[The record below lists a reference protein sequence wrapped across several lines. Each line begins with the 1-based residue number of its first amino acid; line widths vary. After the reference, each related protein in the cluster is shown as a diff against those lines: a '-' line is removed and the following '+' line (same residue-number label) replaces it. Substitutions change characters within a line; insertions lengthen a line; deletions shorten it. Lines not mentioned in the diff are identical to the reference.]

1 MKKLL
6 VVAIAAMVTTSAF
19 AQKSMVRMY
28 GWDAGS
34 RSTSFDFSMSGNDK
48 DVTSAT
54 DNKKEEQ
61 RIAINYAY
69 ALTDAFQLGV
79 TYVNDKTAYDGDVAA
94 DSYTTT
100 GLSFYYNMDKKVND
114 TCYLGLHYNMTTY
127 ADDVTGASSKDGDKQ
142 TDIVLEY
149 GHRFAVGSAW
159 GFDLA
164 FAPSVMYAMSTYAP
178 DADGADDVK
187 STDLSWN
194 FLKFDVLF

>member
-28 GWDAGS
+28 GWDSGS
-34 RSTSFDFSMSGNDK
+34 RASSFDFSTFSD
-48 DVTSAT
+48 DVDGSESS
-54 DNKKEEQ
+54 DM

-69 ALTDAFQLGV
+69 AITNAFQIGL
-79 TYVNDKTAYDGDVAA
+79 TYDSKKETTDGDVDAG
-94 DSYTTT
+94 SYTKT
-100 GLSFYYNMDKKVND
+100 GLSFYYNMAKKVND
-114 TCYLGLHYNMTTY
+114 TCYLGLHYNMTSF
-127 ADDVTGASSKDGDKQ
+127 ADDDATIGSQDGNKN

-164 FAPSVMYAMSTYAP
+164 FSPAVMYTMTTKTP
-178 DADGADDVK
+178 DTGDDVK
-187 STDLSWN
+187 ETSLAWN

>member
-28 GWDAGS
+28 GWDAGDRAS
-34 RSTSFDFSMSGNDK
+34 SFDFSTFSD
-48 DVTSAT
+48 DVDGAESS
-54 DNKKEEQ
+54 DM

-69 ALTDAFQLGV
+69 AITNAFQIGL
-79 TYVNDKTAYDGDVAA
+79 TYDSKKETTEGDVDAG
-94 DSYTTT
+94 SYTKT

-114 TCYLGLHYNMTTY
+114 TCYLGLHYNMTSY
-127 ADDVTGASSKDGDKQ
+127 ADDITGSSSQDGDKQ

-164 FAPSVMYAMSTYAP
+164 FSPAVMYTMSTFTP
-178 DADGADDVK
+178 DAGGDDVK
-187 STDLSWN
+187 STSLSWN

>member
-6 VVAIAAMVTTSAF
+6 VVVVAAMITTSAF

-28 GWDAGS
+28 GWDSGDRAS
-34 RSTSFDFSMSGNDK
+34 SFDFSKSTNDVK
-48 DVTSAT
+48 DNEE
-54 DNKKEEQ
+54 DNM

-69 ALTDAFQLGV
+69 AVTNAVQVGLTYDSNKN
-79 TYVNDKTAYDGDVAA
+79 TTDGDAQA
-94 DSYTTT
+94 GDYTKT
-100 GLSFYYNMDKKVND
+100 GLSFYYNMEKKVND
-114 TCYLGLHYNMTTY
+114 TCYVGLHYNMTTY
-127 ADDVTGASSKDGDKQ
+127 ADDITTASSKDGDKN
-142 TDIVLEY
+142 TDIILEY

-159 GFDLA
+159 GLNLA

-187 STDLSWN
+187 STNLAWN

>member
-6 VVAIAAMVTTSAF
+6 VVAVAAMITTSAF

-28 GWDAGS
+28 GWDGGDRAS
-34 RSTSFDFSMSGNDK
+34 SFDFSK
-48 DVTSAT
+48 YT
-54 DNKKEEQ
+54 DDRKNAESDDM

-79 TYVNDKTAYDGDVAA
+79 TYDSKKETTDGDVDAG
-94 DSYTTT
+94 SYTKT
-100 GLSFYYNMDKKVND
+100 GLSFYYNIGKKVND
-114 TCYLGLHYNMTTY
+114 TCYVALHYNMTSY
-127 ADDVTGASSKDGDKQ
+127 ADDATSGSKDGDKN
-142 TDIVLEY
+142 TDIILEY

-159 GFDLA
+159 GLNLA

-178 DADGADDVK
+178 DAGDDVK
-187 STDLSWN
+187 ATTLAWN